1 MAISNSDR
9 ERTVKAQHGKPPS
22 VRAFRERIT
31 ELIATRFNGKYTVL
45 AKRAGIP
52 VSTMQHYMHS
62 AKHIPGGEHVAR
74 IAEALGVTIDHLV
87 TGSDVIR
94 ASDLLAH
101 PVVFGQGGTG
111 EMSKLERHI
120 EVAVFECTCP
130 EDCVFA
136 HEPLPVGT
144 AEAQVFVPVVLVSH
158 WPRLVGLR
166 ITYYQPGWTVGTRL
180 ILDWDARSPAAGN
193 DQFLYRLDGRC
204 QLGRLQRSQE
214 GLLVVIPPSAP
225 GGPPDVAT
233 LVPRTLPPDRVKVLG
248 KIVIVIGPP

>member
-1 MAISNSDR
+1 MAVSNIGR
-9 ERTVKAQHGKPPS
+9 ERKAKAQPGKPPS

-31 ELIATRFNGKYTVL
+31 ELIATRFHGKYTVL

-94 ASDLLAH
+94 ASDLLAR

-111 EMSKLERHI
+111 EMSKLKRHI

-144 AEAQVFVPVVLVSH
+144 AEAQVFVPVELVYH
-158 WPRLVGLR
+158 WPRLVGLH
-166 ITYYQPGWTVGTRL
+166 ITYQLGWTIGTRL
-180 ILDWDARSPAAGN
+180 ILDWDARSPGAGN
-193 DQFLYRLDGRC
+193 DKFLYRLDGRC
-204 QLGRLQRSQE
+204 QLGRLQRSAE
-214 GLLVVIPPSAP
+214 GLLVMIPPSTP
-225 GGPPDVAT
+225 GKPDVAMP
-233 LVPRTLPPDRVKVLG
+233 VPRTLPPDKVEVLG
-248 KIVIVIGPP
+248 KIVTVIGPP